1 MVTWIYLQFD
11 IVPCFLSVQGKM
23 TFRSLAV
30 CAFMSR
36 WFRNHTTV
44 CWHWQ
49 LITRY
54 SWTGGWDGCLLFCFV
69 QQRLYMEVKRISAL
83 ELSGVWH
90 WCCWWC
96 WATTPSAR
104 MRARARKRLSLS
116 LSRSLSLSLP
126 PYLSSSSLP
135 SSSLSST
142 RTKRSVMASS
152 NHVTPTNCSW
162 WPISA
167 LDEDGKITDG
177 EDCEEPS
184 SEPKPFS
191 KDRLVLYHW
200 TQSFTSQK
208 VIKTHTHRA

>member
-1 MVTWIYLQFD
+1 MNWRL
-11 IVPCFLSVQGKM
+11 
-23 TFRSLAV
+23 
-30 CAFMSR
+30 R
-36 WFRNHTTV
+36 WLF
-44 CWHWQ
+44 
-49 LITRY
+49 II
-54 SWTGGWDGCLLFCFV
+54 LFCPTEIIYGGEADFSTGAV
-69 QQRLYMEVKRISAL
+69 RGLTLVLLMM
-83 ELSGVWH
+83 LSYNSERAYA
-90 WCCWWC
+90 C
-96 WATTPSAR
+96 
-104 MRARARKRLSLS
+104 ARAQTPLSLS

-135 SSSLSST
+135 SLSLSST

-208 VIKTHTHRA
+208 VINTHTHTEHSVKIEVHGSASLCMP